1 MIYTKKY
8 MAKQDTRLIIYEKIV
23 DLIFYSKNLLKKFP
37 KSERFDLCTDIKQ
50 SLYKI
55 LRLVMYS
62 WKEKNMDQRYK
73 NLKDADIEIYVL
85 KTLIRLSY
93 MDKYIT
99 EQNYMTWNNHLSEI
113 GKMIGG
119 WMKTC
124 QRD

>member
-1 MIYTKKY
+1 
-8 MAKQDTRLIIYEKIV
+8 MAKRDTRLIIYERIV
-23 DLIFYSKNLLKKFP
+23 ELIFYSKNLLKKFP

-62 WKEKNMDQRYK
+62 CKEKNINQRYK

-85 KTLIRLSY
+85 KTLTRLSY

-124 QRD
+124 QKE

>member
-1 MIYTKKY
+1 

-99 EQNYMTWNNHLSEI
+99 
-113 GKMIGG
+113 
-119 WMKTC
+119 
-124 QRD
+124 

>member
-1 MIYTKKY
+1 

-85 KTLIRLSY
+85 KT
-93 MDKYIT
+93 
-99 EQNYMTWNNHLSEI
+99 
-113 GKMIGG
+113 
-119 WMKTC
+119 
-124 QRD
+124 

>member
-1 MIYTKKY
+1 
-8 MAKQDTRLIIYEKIV
+8 MAKRDTRLIIYERIV
-23 DLIFYSKNLLKKFP
+23 ELIFYSKNLLKKFP

-55 LRLVMYS
+55 LILVMYS
-62 WKEKNMDQRYK
+62 WKEKDINQRYK

-85 KTLIRLSY
+85 KTLTRLSY

-124 QRD
+124 QKE